1 MVILF
6 HSTAKY
12 YLSHLERAIN
22 IQGGTLISVYVAK
35 FKITPVS
42 SSVQWTLSSPLS
54 SLCCKRR
61 GSSINDRRCGGRFAS
76 SGCQVW
82 HALPRELSLP
92 LSPVRVSIPTCFRHN
107 YDLEGCKNS
116 RISWRFGEVA
126 YCFDGVLKLL
136 TIFCK
141 AINFS
146 G

>member
-12 YLSHLERAIN
+12 YLSHLERTIN
-22 IQGGTLISVYVAK
+22 IQGGTLIFLCVKIQDHSCDFQCAVYA
-35 FKITPVS
+35 FIT
-42 SSVQWTLSSPLS
+42 
-54 SLCCKRR
+54 SLLQKERELDKR
-61 GSSINDRRCGGRFAS
+61 SQRRCSGRFAS

-82 HALPRELSLP
+82 HALPRELSL